1 MKSRLFL
8 VVTTLALYAQCSAGE
23 TMSFEEFIAST
34 KEIDVPISYKTG
46 KLPKLVNEPSADIN
60 KKITKQEAFTYFNL
74 TESDLIVNDADFDYD
89 NEIQYDNW
97 IDILPYINGKFSMNN
112 CVAIIYNLD
121 RLDTFFMALATFTYS
136 GEPIDRIEICSQYT
150 LEKDWKDFIFLE
162 NKVLR
167 IFDYKFNWENFN
179 VEKGGSYSVID
190 EKQPLTV
197 VEINDYQIDKNGK
210 IVHIKTH
217 PQKYLKEFVDFY
229 RSYQPNSDDPMNEYE
244 F

>member
-34 KEIDVPISYKTG
+34 KEIDVPISYKMG
-46 KLPKLVNEPSADIN
+46 KLPKIVNEPSVDIN
-60 KKITKQEAFTYFNL
+60 KKITKQEAFTYFDL
-74 TESDLIVNDADFDYD
+74 TENDADYDYD
-89 NEIQYDNW
+89 NDIQYDNW
-97 IDILPYINGKFSMNN
+97 IDILPYINGKISTDNYVVM
-112 CVAIIYNLD
+112 IYNLD
-121 RLDTFFMALATFTYS
+121 KLDTSFMALTTFMYS
-136 GEPIDRIEICSQYT
+136 GEPIDRIEIRSQYT
-150 LEKDWKDFIFLE
+150 REEDWKDFIFLE

-167 IFDYKFNWENFN
+167 IFDYKPNWENFDT
-179 VEKGGSYSVID
+179 KKYIID